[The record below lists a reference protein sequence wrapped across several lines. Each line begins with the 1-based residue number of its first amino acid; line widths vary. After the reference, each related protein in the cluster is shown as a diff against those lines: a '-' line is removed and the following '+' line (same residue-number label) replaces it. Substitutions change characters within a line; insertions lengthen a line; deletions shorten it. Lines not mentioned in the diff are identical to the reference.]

1 MADTPQYFDLV
12 TMGRIGV
19 DLYPLQTGVPLSQ
32 VETFGKF
39 LGGSAA
45 NVAVAAARLGRSAAV
60 ITRTGDDPFGTYLHE
75 ALKDFGVDDRWV
87 TPVAA
92 YPTPVTFCE
101 IFPPDDFPLYFYR
114 RPKAPDLEIHP
125 HELDLPAI
133 RAAGIFW
140 VTGTGLSEEPS
151 RTATLAAL
159 QARAK
164 AGTTV
169 FDLDWRPM
177 FWKDPDQARPYYR
190 EALRHAT
197 VAVGN
202 LDECEVATGVR
213 EPEACAEALLAAGVE
228 LAVVKQGP
236 RGCWPCTGTAAGPR
250 CPRCRSRWSTAS
262 APATPSAV
270 RSATVCSPAGTW
282 SGPCATPTRPA
293 PSSPRA
299 SPARPPCRPRRR
311 SPASSRGT
319 RRAGRPS
326 PERSPS
332 LKLSIPELTTVR
344 ARHPEAVAEAAARR
358 ARRPLIGDSG
368 RLMIVA
374 ADHPARGAL
383 GIGDRRLAMADRA
396 DLLERLCVALSRPGV
411 DGVLATADILEDLL
425 LLGALENKVVM
436 GSMNR
441 GGLAGASF
449 EMDDRFTGHRAEDI
463 QRLGFD
469 AGKLL
474 VRIDYDDPGSLATLE
489 ASARAVD
496 AMAARRLPVFVEP
509 FISRRVDGRVR
520 NDLSAEAVTRSIA
533 IASGLGG
540 TSAYTWLKLP
550 VTEHVDDMEAVLR
563 TSTLP
568 VVLLGGEVGDQ
579 EAAYERWGKALR
591 LPTVQGMVVGRSLL
605 YPAEGSVETAVDTA
619 VGLL

>member
-1 MADTPQYFDLV
+1 M
-12 TMGRIGV
+12 
-19 DLYPLQTGVPLSQ
+19 
-32 VETFGKF
+32 
-39 LGGSAA
+39 
-45 NVAVAAARLGRSAAV
+45 
-60 ITRTGDDPFGTYLHE
+60 
-75 ALKDFGVDDRWV
+75 
-87 TPVAA
+87 
-92 YPTPVTFCE
+92 
-101 IFPPDDFPLYFYR
+101 
-114 RPKAPDLEIHP
+114 
-125 HELDLPAI
+125 
-133 RAAGIFW
+133 
-140 VTGTGLSEEPS
+140 
-151 RTATLAAL
+151 
-159 QARAK
+159 
-164 AGTTV
+164 
-169 FDLDWRPM
+169 
-177 FWKDPDQARPYYR
+177 
-190 EALRHAT
+190 
-197 VAVGN
+197 
-202 LDECEVATGVR
+202 
-213 EPEACAEALLAAGVE
+213 
-228 LAVVKQGP
+228 
-236 RGCWPCTGTAAGPR
+236 
-250 CPRCRSRWSTAS
+250 
-262 APATPSAV
+262 
-270 RSATVCSPAGTW
+270 
-282 SGPCATPTRPA
+282 
-293 PSSPRA
+293 
-299 SPARPPCRPRRR
+299 
-311 SPASSRGT
+311 
-319 RRAGRPS
+319 
-326 PERSPS
+326 
-332 LKLSIPELTTVR
+332 KLSIPELTTVR

-358 ARRPLIGDSG
+358 TRRPLIGDSG

-396 DLLERLCVALSRPGV
+396 GLLERLCVALSRPGV

-441 GGLAGASF
+441 GGLAGASY

-463 QRLGFD
+463 ERLGFD

-474 VRIDYDDPGSLATLE
+474 VRIDYDDPGSLTTLE

-520 NDLSAEAVTRSIA
+520 NDLSAEAVTRSVA

-550 VTEHVDDMEAVLR
+550 VTENVDDMDEVLR